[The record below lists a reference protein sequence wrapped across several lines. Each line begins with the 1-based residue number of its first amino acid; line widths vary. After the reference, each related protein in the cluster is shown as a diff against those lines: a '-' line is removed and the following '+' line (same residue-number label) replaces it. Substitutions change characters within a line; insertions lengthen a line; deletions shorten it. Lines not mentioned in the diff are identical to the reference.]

1 MSPIYL
7 LLVAAG
13 GVALLLLLVIA
24 LRLHAFVAL
33 LVVSFGVALVAGIPP
48 GDILSTIE
56 DGMGGTL
63 GYIAIVVGL
72 GAMFGEM
79 LRITG
84 GAEQIA
90 NRLISGFG
98 ESRAQWALALTG
110 FIVAIPVFFD
120 VGLIILIPLV
130 YTIAQ
135 RAGRSLLYY
144 AIPLIAGLAATHSF
158 VPPTP
163 GPVAAAGILGAD
175 LGWVILFGLL
185 AGIPAVILGGILFGG
200 YIGGKIDVGVP
211 EYMMLDES
219 ELQSAEGKQ
228 TPPFG
233 LTILTILLPLFLIL
247 ISTVSGVVLPENGS
261 AAQVL
266 SIIGDPFVALTLA
279 VLMSFYV
286 LGVRHGYSLGE
297 VQGVATKA
305 LEPVGLIILVTG
317 AGGVFGEVLVQ
328 SGMDSA
334 LQGLLEATNM
344 SVIVLGFLAAVLVR
358 VSLGSATVS
367 LVTAASI
374 VAPVVESGD
383 FSAPLLGAL
392 VIAIASGATVL
403 SHVNDSG
410 FWLVSRYLGIDEK
423 DTLRSW
429 TVMETILGVVGF
441 FVVLVF
447 SLFL

>member
-1 MSPIYL
+1 MSPLYL

-13 GVALLLLLVIA
+13 GVALLLFLVIA

-33 LVVSFGVALVAGIPP
+33 LIVSFGVALAAGIPP
-48 GDILSTIE
+48 GEILSTIE
-56 DGMGGTL
+56 EGMGGTL
-63 GYIAIVVGL
+63 GFIAIVVGL

-90 NRLISGFG
+90 QRLIAGFG

-185 AGIPAVILGGILFGG
+185 AGIPAVILGGIVFGG
-200 YIGGKIDVGVP
+200 YIGNKINVGIP
-211 EYMMLDES
+211 EYMQLGEEEM
-219 ELQSAEGKQ
+219 QQAEGKE
-228 TPPFG
+228 TPSFG
-233 LTILTILLPLFLIL
+233 LTISTILVPLALIL
-247 ISTVSGVVLPENGS
+247 INTVSGVVLPEDG
-261 AAQVL
+261 AASQVL
-266 SIIGDPFVALTLA
+266 NIIGDPFVALTVA

-286 LGVRHGYSLGE
+286 LGARHGYSLSE

-334 LQGLLEATNM
+334 LQRLLEATAM
-344 SVIVLGFLAAVLVR
+344 PVIVLGFLAAVLVR
-358 VSLGSATVS
+358 ISLGSATVS

-374 VAPVVESGD
+374 VAPVVEAGD

-429 TVMETILGVVGF
+429 TVMETILGGVGF
-441 FVVLVF
+441 LVVLVLSF
-447 SLFL
+447 FL

>member
-1 MSPIYL
+1 MSPLYL

-13 GVALLLLLVIA
+13 GVALLLFLVMR
-24 LRLHAFVAL
+24 LKLHAFVAL
-33 LVVSFGVALVAGIPP
+33 LIVSFLVALAAGIPL
-48 GDILSTIE
+48 GDIISTIE
-56 DGMGGTL
+56 EGMGGAL
-63 GYIAIVVGL
+63 GFIAIVVGL

-79 LRITG
+79 LRVTG

-90 NRLISGFG
+90 NRLITGFG

-135 RAGRSLLYY
+135 RAGRSLLHY
-144 AIPLIAGLAATHSF
+144 AIPLIAGLAVTHSF

-185 AGIPAVILGGILFGG
+185 AGIPAVIVGGVLFGR
-200 YIGGKIDVGVP
+200 YIGGKIHLEVP
-211 EYMMLDES
+211 EYMQIDEE
-219 ELQSAEGKQ
+219 ELERAEGRP
-228 TPPFG
+228 TPSFG
-233 LTILTILLPLFLIL
+233 LTISTILLPLALIL
-247 ISTVSGVVLPENGS
+247 INTVSGVALPEDGRT
-261 AAQVL
+261 AQVL
-266 SIIGDPFVALTLA
+266 ALVGDPFVALTLA

-286 LGVRHGYSLGE
+286 LGARHGYSLNE

-328 SGMDSA
+328 SGMDQA
-334 LQGLLEATNM
+334 LQGLLEATAM
-344 SVIVLGFLAAVLVR
+344 PVIVLGFLAAVLVR

-367 LVTAASI
+367 LVTSASI

-410 FWLVSRYLGIDEK
+410 FWLVSRYLGMNEGQ
-423 DTLRSW
+423 TLRSW
-429 TVMETILGVVGF
+429 TVMETIIGLVGF
-441 FVVLVF
+441 GVVLVI

>member
-1 MSPIYL
+1 MSPLYL
-7 LLVAAG
+7 LLVTAG
-13 GVALLLLLVIA
+13 GVALLLFLVMR
-24 LRLHAFVAL
+24 LKLHAFVAL
-33 LVVSFGVALVAGIPP
+33 LIVSFIVALAAGIPLSE
-48 GDILSTIE
+48 IISTIE
-56 DGMGGTL
+56 EGMGGAL
-63 GYIAIVVGL
+63 GFIAIVVGL

-79 LRITG
+79 LRVTG

-90 NRLISGFG
+90 NRLITGFG

-135 RAGRSLLYY
+135 RAGRSLLHY
-144 AIPLIAGLAATHSF
+144 AIPLIAGLAVTHSF

-185 AGIPAVILGGILFGG
+185 AGIPAVIVGGVLFGR
-200 YIGGKIDVGVP
+200 YIGGRIHLEVP
-211 EYMMLDES
+211 EYMQIDEE
-219 ELQSAEGKQ
+219 ELQRAEGRP
-228 TPPFG
+228 TPSFG
-233 LTILTILLPLFLIL
+233 LTISTIMLPLALIL
-247 ISTVSGVVLPENGS
+247 INTVSGVALPEDGTL
-261 AAQVL
+261 AQVL
-266 SIIGDPFVALTLA
+266 ALVGDPFVALTLA
-279 VLMSFYV
+279 VLMAFYV
-286 LGVRHGYSLGE
+286 LGARHGYSLEE

-328 SGMDSA
+328 SGMDQA
-334 LQGLLEATNM
+334 LQGLLEATAM
-344 SVIVLGFLAAVLVR
+344 PVIVLGFLAAVLVR
-358 VSLGSATVS
+358 VSLGSATIS
-367 LVTAASI
+367 LVTSASI
-374 VAPVVESGD
+374 VAPVVEAGD

-410 FWLVSRYLGIDEK
+410 FWLVSRYLGMDEGQ
-423 DTLRSW
+423 TLRSW
-429 TVMETILGVVGF
+429 TVMETIIGLVGF
-441 FVVLVF
+441 AVVLVISF
-447 SLFL
+447 FL

>member
-1 MSPIYL
+1 MSPLYL

-13 GVALLLLLVIA
+13 GVALLLFLVIA

-33 LVVSFGVALVAGIPP
+33 LIVSFGVALVAGIPP

-56 DGMGGTL
+56 EGMGGTL
-63 GYIAIVVGL
+63 GFIAIVVGL

-90 NRLISGFG
+90 QRLISGFG

-185 AGIPAVILGGILFGG
+185 AGIPAVILGGIVFGG
-200 YIGGKIDVGVP
+200 YIGGKIDVGIP

-228 TPPFG
+228 TPSFG
-233 LTILTILLPLFLIL
+233 LTISTILIPLALIL
-247 ISTVSGVVLPENGS
+247 INTVSGVVLPEDG
-261 AAQVL
+261 AASQVL
-266 SIIGDPFVALTLA
+266 NIIGDPFVALTVA

-286 LGVRHGYSLGE
+286 LGARHGYSLGE

-334 LQGLLEATNM
+334 LQGLLEATSM
-344 SVIVLGFLAAVLVR
+344 PVIVLGFLAAVLVR
-358 VSLGSATVS
+358 ISLGSATVS

-374 VAPVVESGD
+374 VAPVVEAGD

-441 FVVLVF
+441 LVVLVLSF
-447 SLFL
+447 FL